1 MLRIKA
7 IFSAHGR
14 FGNGAGPHSWS
25 YQGPHAKSS
34 QSPSATAS
42 ELVLF
47 FMISQSRSPTLFP
60 QKWDKI
66 FQEASIFLNPLLTL
80 IFFQQFV

>member
-1 MLRIKA
+1 MT
-7 IFSAHGR
+7 
-14 FGNGAGPHSWS
+14 WS
-25 YQGPHAKSS
+25 PAAAPVLLGQGV
-34 QSPSATAS
+34 T
-42 ELVLF
+42 LVMVLF

-80 IFFQQFV
+80 IFFQQFVSHSIIAPEALIGSDPA

>member
-1 MLRIKA
+1 M
-7 IFSAHGR
+7 
-14 FGNGAGPHSWS
+14 AGVGGLWCGENRTQ
-25 YQGPHAKSS
+25 YQGQDH
-34 QSPSATAS
+34 
-42 ELVLF
+42 LLF

-80 IFFQQFV
+80 IFFQPFVSHSIIAPEAVIGSDPA